1 MGSVRNALGDLL
13 ERVPLRAQIAL
24 MAGLMCI
31 GLVLVSTAVTTQVA
45 RLQSTEEAYATLRSV
60 AGGMADRLD
69 YRMFERYREIRNI
82 ATLPPLQEIWTSDP
96 DAVRNVLEQLQDTY
110 PDYSWIGYA
119 HIDGTVVAATNGH
132 LEGVSV
138 VERPWFIDG
147 SVGPAVKDVH
157 EAKLLAN
164 ILGPGPDNQP
174 FRFVDVA
181 VPVRDQSGAVIGVL
195 GAHLSWAF
203 SQATMRSLLANHSAD
218 KMIDIWVLNS
228 AGEVITGPNNG
239 TKPFDTQMLEQLV
252 AGAAHVRPADGLL
265 VTAHSTSGYLE
276 YPGLGWTVV
285 AVQPEAQATAASH
298 ELAARM
304 LQFGILIALA
314 GAVTAPL
321 IAGKLL
327 SPLTKLTRDVDRI
340 GRENYAAIGRIG
352 GSQELVSLST
362 SLRSLVRRLGHA
374 EEETVAARRLAADAT
389 ERMEEKTRRL
399 GEDLSEMRRLA
410 DTDVLTG
417 LLNRRAFNVF
427 ADDAYEHYRRYKRG
441 VAVLMIDIDFFKRVN
456 DTFGHAAGDEV
467 IRSVGAQINEAIRTT
482 DKLARFGGEEFVVM
496 LREIDPPSVYAL
508 ADRIRR
514 SIADAP
520 VDHLGSPIHITVS
533 IGVAILSMTDRDM
546 ADPIERAD
554 RALYRAKTSGRN
566 RVMTEWD
573 ERSLSAA

>member
-1 MGSVRNALGDLL
+1 
-13 ERVPLRAQIAL
+13 
-24 MAGLMCI
+24 MCLC
-31 GLVLVSTAVTTQVA
+31 LVLVATAVTADVA
-45 RLQSTEEAYATLRSV
+45 RSRSTEEAHATLRSV

-82 ATLPPLQEIWTSDP
+82 ANLPPLQDIWTSDP
-96 DAVRNVLEQLQDTY
+96 GAVRTVLEQLQDTY

-119 HIDGTVVAATNGH
+119 HLDGTVVAATNGH

-138 VERPWFIDG
+138 AERPWFMDG
-147 SVGPAVKDVH
+147 SVGPSVKDVH

-181 VPVRDQSGAVIGVL
+181 VPVRDGSGTIVGVL

-203 SQATMRSLLANHSAD
+203 SQATMRSLLSNLSAE
-218 KMIDIWVLNS
+218 KMIDIWILNS
-228 AGEVITGPNNG
+228 AGEVITGPQNG
-239 TKPFDTQMLEQLV
+239 TKPFDEQLLGRLNN
-252 AGAAHVRPADGLL
+252 GAAYVRPSDRLL
-265 VTAHSTSGYLE
+265 VTAHSTSGYLD

-285 AVQPEAQATAASH
+285 AVQPEVQATAASH
-298 ELAARM
+298 ELSTRM
-304 LQFGILIALA
+304 LQIGLLIALA
-314 GAVTAPL
+314 GAIIAPL

-327 SPLTKLTRDVDRI
+327 SPLTTLAGEVDRI
-340 GRENYAAIGRIG
+340 GRESNAAISRIG
-352 GSQELVSLST
+352 GSREIVSLSS
-362 SLRSLVRRLGHA
+362 SLRSLVRRLGIA
-374 EEETVAARRLAADAT
+374 EEETAAARRLAADAT

-417 LLNRRAFNVF
+417 LLNRRAFNIY
-427 ADDAYEHYRRYKRG
+427 ADDAYQHYRRYKRG

-467 IRSVGAQINEAIRTT
+467 IKSVGAKISDAIRTT

-496 LREIDPPSVYAL
+496 LREIEPPAAYAL

-514 SIADAP
+514 MIAEET
-520 VDHLGSPIHITVS
+520 VDHRGAPIHITVS
-533 IGVAILSMTDRDM
+533 IGVAILSMKDRDM

-554 RALYRAKTSGRN
+554 RALYRAKTSGRD
-566 RVMTEWD
+566 RVITEWD
-573 ERSLSAA
+573 DQLSTAA

>member
-1 MGSVRNALGDLL
+1 MGSVRQVLGDLL
-13 ERVPLRAQIAL
+13 ERIPLKAQISL
-24 MAGLMCI
+24 MAGMLCLC
-31 GLVLVSTAVTTQVA
+31 LVLVATAVTTQVA
-45 RLQSTEEAYATLRSV
+45 RLQSTEEARATLRAV

-82 ATLPPLQEIWTSDP
+82 ATLPPLQDIWVSDP
-96 DAVRNVLEQLQDTY
+96 SAVRTVLEQLQDTY

-119 HIDGTVVAATNGH
+119 QLDGTVIAATNGH

-138 VERPWFIDG
+138 AERPWFIDG
-147 SVGPAVKDVH
+147 SIAPAVKDVH

-181 VPVRDQSGAVIGVL
+181 VPVRDKSGTVIGVL

-228 AGEVITGPNNG
+228 AGEVITGPQNG
-239 TKPFDTQMLEQLV
+239 SKPFETQLLDQLL
-252 AGAAHVRPADGLL
+252 AGRAYVRPADGLL
-265 VTAHSTSGYLE
+265 LTAHGTSGYLE
-276 YPGLGWTVV
+276 YPGLGWAVV
-285 AVQPEAQATAASH
+285 AVQPEAKATAASQ

-304 LQFGILIALA
+304 LQFGILIALT
-314 GAVTAPL
+314 GAVIAPL

-327 SPLTKLTRDVDRI
+327 SPLTTLANDVDRI
-340 GRENYAAIGRIG
+340 GRENNASISRIG
-352 GSQELVSLST
+352 GSRELVSLST
-362 SLRSLVRRLGHA
+362 SLRSLVRRLGLA
-374 EEETVAARRLAADAT
+374 EEETAAARRQAADAT
-389 ERMEEKTRRL
+389 EKMEEKTRRL

-417 LLNRRAFNVF
+417 LLNRRAFGVF
-427 ADDAYEHYRRYKRG
+427 ADDAYQHFRRYKRG

-467 IRSVGAQINEAIRTT
+467 IRSVGAQISSAIRTT

-496 LREIDPPSVYAL
+496 LREIEPPAVYTL
-508 ADRIRR
+508 AERIRR
-514 SIADAP
+514 SIAEEP

-533 IGVAILSMTDRDM
+533 IGVAILSMTDRDF
-546 ADPIERAD
+546 ADPIQRAD

-573 ERSLSAA
+573 ERLSSAA